1 MGCGPSKE
9 KRVHNVGF
17 DLLDSDGDN
26 KVSKEEVELVATY
39 LHRFQVNCSAQEH
52 NRLANM
58 NSLDYLYEVVG
69 RNKGDKL
76 KRCDFNKIAYIIPY
90 SKWKGELLPALRRSE
105 IDRLRELNK

>member
-39 LHRFQVNCSAQEH
+39 LHRYMINQSALEH
-52 NRLANM
+52 NRLSTM
-58 NSLDYLYEVVG
+58 KPMDYLYGVIDKRNG
-69 RNKGDKL
+69 SDLRRTDFNRMAFMIPRNK
-76 KRCDFNKIAYIIPY
+76 
-90 SKWKGELLPALRRSE
+90 WVGEVLPVLRSAE
-105 IDRLRELNK
+105 ISRLRNFDK